1 MPSLQ
6 FILKGMKLSMIKALV
21 MESLPFPD
29 IDGLMG
35 WPALLG
41 YIWRVKWKNMS
52 LSLMSSIPKQI
63 LSWQSLKLDTQI
75 PMAAAMLFENSGGL
89 LYLETGHLGG
99 IALSESHWNKWVQEN
114 SHMPRT
120 LKSGCLLAVGGIFS
134 AELTWVN
141 SFELGFLEISC
152 VIIPM
157 ASAGS
162 EGSDRNTI

>member
-1 MPSLQ
+1 
-6 FILKGMKLSMIKALV
+6 MIKALV